1 MRRKREKGFKKV
13 SIVDFYSETKESCFE
28 NCNIHLITYLIILG
42 ICFILIGITIIYYI
56 YYKINKEKEEEI
68 TYDDSSSL
76 DLKKKNLKNNN
87 ISSYIS
93 QSSDSYDKK
102 EIKNV
107 KHEFP
112 GKNFGKGDPLISI
125 IIISEPENG
134 NIEELLNSIY
144 EQTFKNIEI
153 VILDDNKTNTNNEF
167 YKKVKEKNI
176 KGITIIEYPNKVGKL
191 RKRLDGINN
200 SRSPFL
206 LYMDSDD
213 SFNTP
218 NTLDIIY
225 SQIIEDKVDILE
237 FNSRNEENSII
248 YQPKL
253 FDKMYFDQDT
263 FYLKNNLCLAG
274 KLIRKELLIKVLNSI
289 DDFYMEQNMSF
300 FEESLMLYPLFKNAQ
315 SYKLIKT
322 GGTKKNSPYYSC
334 IGDFSWNEL
343 NNDFIVKDFLLYI
356 SYIFKFSDN
365 NVPEKRR
372 IAFIFI
378 NNLEEK
384 RRSFLK
390 IVFKNFLNDTINLFL
405 DCNKISDADKYRIKE
420 FQDYAFKNK

>member
-28 NCNIHLITYLIILG
+28 NCNIHLITYLIFFGICIILLG
-42 ICFILIGITIIYYI
+42 IAILYYI
-56 YYKINKEKEEEI
+56 YYKINKEKEEKI
-68 TYDDSSSL
+68 AYDDSSSL

-206 LYMDSDD
+206 LYIDSDD
-213 SFNTP
+213 SFNAP

-237 FNSRNEENSII
+237 FNSRYEDNSII

-289 DDFYMEQNMSF
+289 E
-300 FEESLMLYPLFKNAQ
+300 
-315 SYKLIKT
+315 
-322 GGTKKNSPYYSC
+322 
-334 IGDFSWNEL
+334 
-343 NNDFIVKDFLLYI
+343 IV
-356 SYIFKFSDN
+356 
-365 NVPEKRR
+365 
-372 IAFIFI
+372 
-378 NNLEEK
+378 
-384 RRSFLK
+384 
-390 IVFKNFLNDTINLFL
+390 
-405 DCNKISDADKYRIKE
+405 
-420 FQDYAFKNK
+420 

>member
-1 MRRKREKGFKKV
+1 M
-13 SIVDFYSETKESCFE
+13 
-28 NCNIHLITYLIILG
+28 
-42 ICFILIGITIIYYI
+42 
-56 YYKINKEKEEEI
+56 
-68 TYDDSSSL
+68 
-76 DLKKKNLKNNN
+76 
-87 ISSYIS
+87 
-93 QSSDSYDKK
+93 
-102 EIKNV
+102 
-107 KHEFP
+107 
-112 GKNFGKGDPLISI
+112 
-125 IIISEPENG
+125 
-134 NIEELLNSIY
+134 
-144 EQTFKNIEI
+144 
-153 VILDDNKTNTNNEF
+153 DDNKTNNNDF

-206 LYMDSDD
+206 LYIDSDD

-237 FNSRNEENSII
+237 FNSRYEDNSII

-315 SYKLIKT
+315 SYKLLKS
-322 GGTKKNSPYYSC
+322 GGTKKFSSYYSC
-334 IGDFSWNEL
+334 IDDFSWNEL

-384 RRSFLK
+384 RRSFSK

-420 FQDYAFKNK
+420 FQDYAFRNK

>member
-1 MRRKREKGFKKV
+1 MKRRRDKGFKKV
-13 SIVDFYSETKESCFE
+13 NIVNSYSETKESCFE

-76 DLKKKNLKNNN
+76 DLKKNNLKNNN
-87 ISSYIS
+87 TNIS
-93 QSSDSYDKK
+93 QSFDSYENKK
-102 EIKNV
+102 IKNV
-107 KHEFP
+107 KNEFP
-112 GKNFGKGDPLISI
+112 GKNLEKGDPLISI
-125 IIISEPENG
+125 IVVSNTENE
-134 NIEELLNSIY
+134 NMEELLNSIY
-144 EQTFKNIEI
+144 EQTLKNIEI
-153 VILDDNKTNTNNEF
+153 VILDDNKTNTNNDF

-176 KGITIIEYPNKVGKL
+176 KGITVIEYQSKVGKL

-206 LYMDSDD
+206 LYIDSDD
-213 SFNTP
+213 SFNMN
-218 NTLDIIY
+218 NTLEFIY
-225 SQIIEDKVDILE
+225 NKIIEDKVDILE
-237 FNSRNEENSII
+237 FNSRYEENSII
-248 YQPKL
+248 FQPQL
-253 FDKMYFDQDT
+253 FDKMYFEKDK
-263 FYLKNNLCLAG
+263 FYLQNNLCLTG

-315 SYKLIKT
+315 SYKLLKS
-322 GGTKKNSPYYSC
+322 GGTKKFSSYYSC
-334 IGDFSWNEL
+334 IDDFSWNEL